1 MRPAHRPGSAA
12 RTQAETQTPL
22 SQGAVPWGHLNS
34 TWIRHVDPQ
43 LQGFLVTFS
52 PLLPFLA
59 SFFLNYQDWGE
70 VGWVGL
76 NDGFWG
82 PGIAGPFV
90 S

>member
-34 TWIRHVDPQ
+34 KWIRHVNPQ
-43 LQGFLVTFS
+43 IEMFLVTF
-52 PLLPFLA
+52 PPRPLPFLA

-70 VGWVGL
+70 VG
-76 NDGFWG
+76 
-82 PGIAGPFV
+82 
-90 S
+90 